1 MLRLLLEVGAHV
13 DALDCSGRSALALAA
28 GGGYADCVRVLLSS
42 PAAKSMLDKPGVA
55 ECIDTRG
62 RTPLLIAAGRGHLAV
77 RTPSLHILCMCLV
90 TSSLIHDCGVCVVS

>member
-1 MLRLLLEVGAHV
+1 MYSSLQYFSSPPQGHAHVLRLLMDVGAHADV
-13 DALDCSGRSALALAA
+13 RDCSGRSALALAA

-42 PAAKSMLDKPGVA
+42 AAAKRMLDEPSVA

-77 RTPSLHILCMCLV
+77 RI
-90 TSSLIHDCGVCVVS
+90 IICV